1 MKDFQPGVT
10 APPFHVYCRSTTAPY
25 FDESFGQ
32 IGERAARDEEKDKT
46 YYVPDDMTY
55 SEWYKKCV
63 KGEEVDKE
71 QKDDIIASGAVARA
85 LSPKSS
91 EVAAHAERYYDLVRK
106 MKTDCNKIA
115 ENTGFSVDDIK
126 SIKELIFMQKHDL
139 GDGKFDYFAPSFEM
153 AESWQR
159 LIDGKNIQPHDITLL
174 HHEMM
179 ERQLMAN
186 GFSQSQAHEITSSK
200 YNYQQGVNE
209 YYAEIDKHK
218 KRR

>member
-1 MKDFQPGVT
+1 
-10 APPFHVYCRSTTAPY
+10 
-25 FDESFGQ
+25 
-32 IGERAARDEEKDKT
+32 
-46 YYVPDDMTY
+46 MTY
-55 SEWYKKCV
+55 SEWYS
-63 KGEEVDKE
+63 EYVDKE
-71 QKDDIIASGAVARA
+71 QKDDIITSGAVTGA
-85 LSPKSS
+85 LSPKSY
-91 EVAAHAERYYDLVRK
+91 EAAAHAERYYNLVRK
-106 MKTDCNKIA
+106 MKTDCDKIA

-126 SIKELIFMQKHDL
+126 SIKEFIFMQKHDL
-139 GDGKFDYFAPSFEM
+139 EDGKFDYFAPSFEM